1 MYLNV
6 SYFIKFMEDEKLVLV
21 LRELDKKL
29 KDLKWIV
36 LSGLAVKIYANH
48 NREVK
53 DIDILIPNWN
63 DFCEA
68 SKRFG
73 KDIRKRFL
81 EKENFTAKDSGFD
94 LIVKGEDVEI
104 TAGLWEM
111 KFGNIISKPK
121 LDEDW
126 ISHTQ
131 EKEFF
136 GLKLKLQPLEDLIV
150 QKIAMNRKKDKKDL
164 EHLLPKIKEVNISF
178 LKKDAQNWN
187 CLEKV
192 VSVLEINDKDFL

>member
-1 MYLNV
+1 
-6 SYFIKFMEDEKLVLV
+6 MEDEKIVLV

-36 LSGLAVKIYANH
+36 LSGLAVKIYANPE
-48 NREVK
+48 RKVK

-63 DFCEA
+63 EFCEA
-68 SKRFG
+68 SKRFE

-111 KFGNIISKPK
+111 KFGNVISNPK
-121 LDEDW
+121 IDDEW
-126 ISHTQ
+126 LNHVQ

-136 GLKLKLQPLEDLIV
+136 GLKLRLQPLEDLIV
-150 QKIAMNRKKDKKDL
+150 QKIVMNREKDKKDL
-164 EHLLPKIKEVNISF
+164 EHLLAKLGEADIEF
-178 LKKDAQNWN
+178 LKKDAENWN
-187 CLEKV
+187 CLERV
-192 VSVLEINDKDFL
+192 NSFLKI